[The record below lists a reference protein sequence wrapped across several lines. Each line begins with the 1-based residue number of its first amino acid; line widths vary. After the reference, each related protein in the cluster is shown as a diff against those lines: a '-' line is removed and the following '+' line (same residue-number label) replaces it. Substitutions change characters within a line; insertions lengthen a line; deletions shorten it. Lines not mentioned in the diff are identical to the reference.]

1 MRKKGVCMNRLIEDI
16 NNWTVVYNGSDTR
29 LIVTESL
36 FQLGSTYV
44 FRVRA
49 RNMLGWSDISDDSA
63 PYVLHLVG
71 Q

>member
-1 MRKKGVCMNRLIEDI
+1 MNRLIEDI

>member
-1 MRKKGVCMNRLIEDI
+1 MNRLIEDV

-71 Q
+71 QSHYS